1 MVVVIDDVLRHVDPL
16 HQALVHQRIVPFP
29 SDLGQIDGSAALSSQ
44 QLLFNL
50 GFLSQFLGQTHG
62 LLDESG
68 HRLGPEQVVLDGVGN
83 SYLILLLLRGIKLGR
98 GPNQRQLLRSLDG
111 YQRLN
116 ASIVGQT

>member
-44 QLLFNL
+44 QLLLYL
-50 GFLSQFLGQTHG
+50 GLFSQFLSQAHC